1 MHPRVDRKRPAGQ
14 RRVDTTDDCVA
25 EVTPPQAVLRVA
37 CTACHTHLGL
47 EYQLDGP
54 AEPYR
59 WQEWSCPVCDGRNSL
74 TLAGHIVRV
83 LIPES

>member
-1 MHPRVDRKRPAGQ
+1 MHPRVDRRRPAQQ
-14 RRVDTTDDCVA
+14 RHVDAAEDCA
-25 EVTPPQAVLRVA
+25 ADVTQPQAVLRVA
-37 CTACHTHLGL
+37 CTACQADLRL

-59 WQEWSCPVCDGRNSL
+59 WQAWSCPICDGHNSL
-74 TLAGHIVRV
+74 NLAGHIVRI